1 MLPED
6 LESTPFP
13 IIDTHAHY
21 DDAAFDGCRDELL
34 RQIYGYGVKK
44 IINASVDLDYSAE
57 NCLSLSRKYP
67 FCLTAIGVHPETV
80 EAGGTLDEQ
89 RLVDLCREPS
99 VVAVGEI
106 GLDYH
111 YSDDKKAE
119 QRDVFKRQCEIANEL
134 SLPVVIHDRDAHGDT
149 FEIVNKIRPKGVIH
163 CFSGSVESALEYCR
177 LGMYI
182 GIGGVITFK
191 NARKAVEVAA
201 AVPMENILLETD
213 APYLAPVP
221 YRGSLCNSA
230 FIIKAAERIAEIKCI
245 PVETVLRTAA
255 LNAARLFGDA
265 LKLN

>member
-1 MLPED
+1 M
-6 LESTPFP
+6 
-13 IIDTHAHY
+13 
-21 DDAAFDGCRDELL
+21 
-34 RQIYGYGVKK
+34 
-44 IINASVDLDYSAE
+44 
-57 NCLSLSRKYP
+57 
-67 FCLTAIGVHPETV
+67 
-80 EAGGTLDEQ
+80 
-89 RLVDLCREPS
+89 
-99 VVAVGEI
+99 AVGEI

-119 QRDVFKRQCEIANEL
+119 QRDIFKRQCEIANEL

-149 FEIVNKIRPKGVIH
+149 LDIVSETRPMGVIH
-163 CFSGSVESALEYCR
+163 CFSGSTESALEYCR

-191 NARKAVEVAA
+191 NARKTVEVAA

-213 APYLAPVP
+213 APYLSPVP

-245 PVETVLRTAA
+245 PVETVLKAAA
-255 LNAARLFGDA
+255 LNAARLFGNA